1 MAGNCSEHSPS
12 GPNKDVSAM
21 FRWQIKQCLFGQLTA
36 IGHLTIADHAGG
48 AVEPN
53 ERRISDY
60 ILWIQGE
67 RFIVN

>member
-1 MAGNCSEHSPS
+1 
-12 GPNKDVSAM
+12 M